1 MRGPQPLTT
10 DGVSSGGVTELVQY
24 LYKCTECG
32 EFTPSPGRLEGN
44 WCPHCDA
51 KGTVE
56 LVREGIVG
64 EFADAMDRHQAGP
77 GEVPELDERIERAR
91 DAAEGDLAEAL
102 GIVTEETWP
111 VLVHI
116 VAEEAQVSIVDLYR
130 AMGFDTK
137 TETYRQAV
145 KLVHEGLLEQLEEQR
160 FVPTDLGRQAVAAVR
175 EA

>member
-1 MRGPQPLTT
+1 M
-10 DGVSSGGVTELVQY
+10 QY
-24 LYKCTECG
+24 LYKCSECG

-51 KGTVE
+51 RGTVE

-64 EFADAMDRHQAGP
+64 EFADAMDRRQGGP
-77 GEVPELDERIERAR
+77 SEVPDLDERIARAR
-91 DAAEGDLAEAL
+91 EAADGDLADAL
-102 GIVTEETWP
+102 EMVTEETWP

-137 TETYRQAV
+137 TETYRHAV
-145 KLVHEGLLEQLEEQR
+145 KLVHEGLLKQLEEQR
-160 FVPTDLGRQAVAAVR
+160 FVATDLGKAAVGAVR